1 MKFQL
6 IVVPDLGTLEVVR
19 VFTIN
24 DSLDLFKELL
34 VNIIFLFF
42 FGQFLLHFAKYLGL
56 SLRVLIR
63 LEIMVGDVVLAF
75 AFMRNGCDLF
85 RVFTFCAGSARRGVY
100 DGFVKPG

>member
-1 MKFQL
+1 MATFFDSLGHISQMKFQL

-42 FGQFLLHFAKYLGL
+42 FGQFLLHFAKYLGGL
-56 SLRVLIR
+56 SLRVLI
-63 LEIMVGDVVLAF
+63 
-75 AFMRNGCDLF
+75 
-85 RVFTFCAGSARRGVY
+85 
-100 DGFVKPG
+100 

>member
-34 VNIIFLFF
+34 VDIIFLFF
-42 FGQFLLHFAKYLGL
+42 FGQFLLHFAKYLGGL

-85 RVFTFCAGSARRGVY
+85 
-100 DGFVKPG
+100 